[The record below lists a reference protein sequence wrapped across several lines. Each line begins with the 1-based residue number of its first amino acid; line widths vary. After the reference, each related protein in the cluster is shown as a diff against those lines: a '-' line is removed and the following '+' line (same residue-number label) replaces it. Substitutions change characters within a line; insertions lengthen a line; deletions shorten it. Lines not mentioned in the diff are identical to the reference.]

1 MCRIIFLLTQSCTKL
16 SQGAAEFGNIRVE
29 FVRKDEHRDFM
40 VTSLRIVNTKVCVLS
55 RQFLNLKVSQIAT
68 FYSLQI
74 FSILA

>member
-1 MCRIIFLLTQSCTKL
+1 MCRILFLLTQSCTKL

-55 RQFLNLKVSQIAT
+55 RQFNLKVSQIAKL
-68 FYSLQI
+68 YSLQI